1 MNVAPLRARD
11 ARTELFVEVQA
22 HQHPRDV
29 SCDPGCV
36 RVVFT
41 EQGEFL
47 GLVEERLISR
57 YPHRIF
63 ADLLG
68 RSPARVVTEDTP
80 VDAVAA
86 LFERDHAPVA
96 VLDARG
102 RFSGVV
108 THTSLLRALLRWNEQ
123 ARHRAEE
130 LLEINRHLTR
140 RLFSAQEEERRKI
153 ARELHD
159 EMGQYCTAIV
169 ANLQLIIDADGGA
182 DPWIQERCR
191 TILELCDHVHGSIQA
206 MLRRLRPDLLDEVGL
221 RYALQDLADSWSRRH
236 APARCHL
243 EWEGRDDC
251 LGETLNIA
259 LYRIAQE
266 CLTNTARH
274 ARAGEVRI
282 RCRRQEAYSEEREGI
297 GPEWAF
303 CRAVGRVQPAVACLV
318 LEVRDDG
325 RGFGPE
331 AERRGL
337 GLTGIRERVLG
348 LDGRAVFLS
357 QPGCGTLI
365 RVVLPLDESRG

>member
-1 MNVAPLRARD
+1 MNVAPLCARD
-11 ARTELFVEVQA
+11 ARTELFIEVQA

-41 EQGEFL
+41 EEGEFL
-47 GLVEERLISR
+47 GLVEERHISC

-68 RSPARVVTEDTP
+68 RSPARTVTEETP

-86 LFERDHAPVA
+86 LFERDHSPIA
-96 VLDARG
+96 VLDSRG

-123 ARHRAEE
+123 ARHRAEQV
-130 LLEINRHLTR
+130 LEINRHLTQ
-140 RLFSAQEEERRKI
+140 RLFSTQEEERRKI

-169 ANLQLIIDADGGA
+169 ANLQLIIDADSGS

-191 TILELCDHVHGSIQA
+191 TILELCDHVHDSIQA

-221 RYALQDLADSWSRRH
+221 RYAMQDLADSWSRRH
-236 APARCHL
+236 APARCRL
-243 EWEGRDDC
+243 EWEGGDDR
-251 LGETLNIA
+251 LGEILDIA
-259 LYRIAQE
+259 LYRIVQE
-266 CLTNTARH
+266 CLNNIARH
-274 ARAGEVRI
+274 AGAGEVRI
-282 RCRRQEAYSEEREGI
+282 RCRRQIGYSEDGEGI
-297 GPEWAF
+297 GREWAF
-303 CRAVGRVQPAVACLV
+303 CRAVGRVKPAATCLV
-318 LEVRDDG
+318 LDVWDDG

-348 LDGRAVFLS
+348 LGGRAVFLS
-357 QPGCGTLI
+357 QPGCGTLV
-365 RVVLPLDESRG
+365 RVVLPLE